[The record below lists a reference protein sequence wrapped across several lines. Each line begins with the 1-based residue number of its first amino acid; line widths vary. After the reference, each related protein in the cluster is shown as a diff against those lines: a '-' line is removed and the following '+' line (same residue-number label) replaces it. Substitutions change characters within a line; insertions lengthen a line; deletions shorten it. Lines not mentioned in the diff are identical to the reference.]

1 MQTAKLDKLERIG
14 LESVPTE
21 LKTSNWFD
29 YFIIQLSFSV
39 NSGNFIVPALAVLDG
54 RLPIFWA
61 IASTFS
67 GAALAFLFVSLLSL
81 PGAKYGLP
89 AQYAIRS
96 ILGTKVARYLSSP
109 IRSLTSLYW
118 FSVQTIS
125 GTIVITEMAKD
136 YFEITLPFMPIA
148 IILAV
153 IMTVLALVGFD
164 AVKKATKYFMPILI
178 IGQIIL
184 LYIFI
189 KEGAPSSAIHET
201 GRFSASSF
209 FFFSSLAFVQYVSG
223 VSASSDVTRYA
234 KSTRHGAIGLF
245 AGNAIGFFMTALLGA
260 LSAGLTKN
268 LNPFVSG
275 SALSGSM
282 FVTII
287 LLVCALVSMISINL
301 SNAYTGGFSLLNAV
315 PSLGRIRSSIV
326 FGSFAI
332 LLSCFP
338 GLVENAKEY
347 ISYLGALIIPI
358 SAVIIADFCFFKK
371 LELTEDDLIS
381 IASGSFRYNF
391 KGLWIILLS
400 AVLYLFLPEKW
411 SPGFL
416 VFVFSFLFYFSIKSI
431 GKSPTVSTTNHN
443 LQQ

>member
-1 MQTAKLDKLERIG
+1 MQTAKTDKLERLG
-14 LESVPTE
+14 LEAVPTE

-96 ILGTKVARYLSSP
+96 ILGTKVARYISSP

-118 FSVQTIS
+118 FSVQTIG

-153 IMTVLALVGFD
+153 VMTVLALVGFD

-189 KEGAPSSAIHET
+189 KEGASSTLHET

-234 KSTRHGAIGLF
+234 KSTKHGAIGLF
-245 AGNAIGFFMTALLGA
+245 AGNAVGFFMTALLGA
-260 LSAGLTKN
+260 LSAGLTQN

-275 SALSGSM
+275 SALSGSI

-287 LLVCALVSMISINL
+287 LLICALVSMISINL

-326 FGSFAI
+326 FGTFAI

-338 GLVENAKEY
+338 GLVENAKVY
-347 ISYLGALIIPI
+347 ISCLGALIIPI

-371 LELTEDDLIS
+371 LVLTEDDLIS
-381 IASGSFRYNF
+381 IASGAFPYNF

-400 AVLYLFLPEKW
+400 AVLYLLLPEKW

-416 VFVFSFLFYFSIKSI
+416 VFVFSFLFYFSIKSM
-431 GKSPTVSTTNHN
+431 GKSTPMRTTNQN